1 MRVIHSFKV
10 FVWAE
15 EHHTVVMSN
24 VGLQTFEEFNTI
36 VESGI
41 RRIQF
46 KRLIG
51 LDNGGLP
58 PTIVNIVVNL
68 KHVVSRNTSES
79 ILMVSTRLRLKVFP
93 LDDGKISTL

>member
-1 MRVIHSFKV
+1 
-10 FVWAE
+10 
-15 EHHTVVMSN
+15 
-24 VGLQTFEEFNTI
+24 
-36 VESGI
+36 
-41 RRIQF
+41 
-46 KRLIG
+46 LIG

-93 LDDGKISTL
+93 LDDGKIATL